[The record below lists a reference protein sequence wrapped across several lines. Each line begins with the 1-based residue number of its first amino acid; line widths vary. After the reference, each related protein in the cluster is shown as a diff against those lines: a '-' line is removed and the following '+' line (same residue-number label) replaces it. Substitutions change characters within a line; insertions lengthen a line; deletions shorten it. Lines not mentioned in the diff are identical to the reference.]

1 MRKRANAL
9 EEYVNVLESV
19 LEKCR
24 REHGGVSD
32 NGQSYLQFRPKDAAG
47 AILPDEVEVDNDNDE
62 LSDDSFTQELC
73 APTQSLKVCCR
84 RQSRSIC

>member
-9 EEYVNVLESV
+9 EEYVNVLESL

-32 NGQSYLQFRPKDAAG
+32 NGQSYLKLRPVDPDG
-47 AILPDEVEVDNDNDE
+47 PAILDEVEMDYENGEV
-62 LSDDSFTQELC
+62 SDDDSLTQQLC
-73 APTQSLKVCCR
+73 APAQSLKVC
-84 RQSRSIC
+84 

>member
-9 EEYVNVLESV
+9 EEYVNLLESV

-32 NGQSYLQFRPKDAAG
+32 NGQSYLQFRPKDAEG
-47 AILPDEVEVDNDNDE
+47 SILPDETDMDYEYEDING
-62 LSDDSFTQELC
+62 DDVNLTQELC
-73 APTQSLKVCCR
+73 IPTQSLKVGLFFA
-84 RQSRSIC
+84 

>member
-9 EEYVNVLESV
+9 EEYVNVLESL

-32 NGQSYLQFRPKDAAG
+32 NGQSYLKLRPIDPDG
-47 AILPDEVEVDNDNDE
+47 PVIPDEVEIEYDNGD

-73 APTQSLKVCCR
+73 APTQSLKVR
-84 RQSRSIC
+84 